1 MKGTGRKIF
10 GFLLRSLGFF
20 GGFILLYAMAIL
32 LLGSIP
38 VNSSFAQSPGGVEI
52 MVIDN
57 GIHTDLV
64 LPAKSKIIDWRKYL
78 HPSDYAGA
86 DTNFAFVAFG
96 WGNRRFY
103 METPEW
109 SDLKLD
115 VALTSALGF
124 GRSAMHVY
132 YLPKR
137 LNPGKTQVPLRLSE
151 EQYGKLVQHIL
162 NTFQQNENGS
172 FLLIKGK
179 GYTSTDNFYE
189 AHGRF
194 SIFKTCNSWTNGT
207 LKATGVE
214 TVFWAPIPHLMMPR
228 IRKLAGYK

>member
-1 MKGTGRKIF
+1 MKATGRKIVVY
-10 GFLLRSLGFF
+10 LLRTTGLFLG
-20 GGFILLYAMAIL
+20 IVLLYALAIV
-32 LLGSIP
+32 LLGTIP
-38 VNSSFAQSPGGVEI
+38 VNRSFAQSPAGVEI
-52 MVIDN
+52 MVMDN

-64 LPAKSKIIDWRKYL
+64 LPVKTSIIDWRKYL

-86 DTNFAFVAFG
+86 DTNFAYVASG

-109 SDLKLD
+109 KDLRLD

-137 LNPGKTQVPLRLSE
+137 LNPGKTQVPLRISE
-151 EQYGKLVQHIL
+151 EQYKALVEHIR
-162 NTFQQNENGS
+162 NTFQQNQNGS

-179 GYTSTDNFYE
+179 GYTATDNFYE

-207 LKATGVE
+207 LKAAGIE
-214 TVFWAPIPHLMMPR
+214 TVFWAPVPHLMMPR
-228 IRKLAGYK
+228 IRKLAGY